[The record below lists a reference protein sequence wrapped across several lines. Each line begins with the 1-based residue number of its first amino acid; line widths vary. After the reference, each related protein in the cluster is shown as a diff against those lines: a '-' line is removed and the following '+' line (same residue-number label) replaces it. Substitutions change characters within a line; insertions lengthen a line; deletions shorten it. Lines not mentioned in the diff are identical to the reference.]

1 MLSDYQKPK
10 KLSTFTKPTSTFFMR
25 LIQLSIFNT
34 QSKRFFSF
42 SKKGTY
48 VSALSLQEKL
58 SFCLQQFSIS
68 IRSLQLVLFLLLF
81 VNPQNSFSQENEKK
95 AAQDSVTRPK
105 IGLVLSGG
113 GAKGFA
119 HIGVLKVLEEAG
131 IKIDYIGGTS
141 MGSVIGGLYA
151 SGYNATQIDSIFKK
165 TNFDELINDYI
176 PRSSKNFYG
185 KKNDELYAIALP
197 FNKFRVGIPEAL
209 SKGMYNYNLL
219 SSLTR
224 NVRHV
229 RDFNKLPTPFLCIA
243 TNIETGEE
251 VLLNKGNL
259 VQAMVASAA
268 FPSLFT
274 PVEIDGKLLVDG
286 GVVNNYPIKE
296 VRNLGADIIIGVDVQ
311 DDLLNRKGLKN
322 ATRIL
327 VQITNLQSIDKMKSK
342 VKDTDVYIKPDIRD
356 YGVISFDK
364 GEEIIRKGEEAA
376 FAVFEK
382 IKSLTDENHFYKKP
396 KLKISTDTL
405 EIKNINS
412 DRLENFTREYIR
424 GKLRFKPGSTITY
437 DDLKTGIN
445 NLNATQNFSTI
456 SYCLQPNGNKDD
468 LDLVLRE
475 NPTQTYLK
483 LGLHYD
489 GLYKSGILLNLTHKK
504 TFLKNDVTS
513 VDVILGDN
521 FRYDLN
527 YYVENGFNISFG
539 FRSRL
544 NQFNRNVANSFSSL
558 ISENPIGN
566 QINVDFLDLTNQAYF
581 QTIFVQKFLMGG
593 GLEHKY
599 LKINSP
605 TLSDEDNVIEKS
617 TYYSVFG
624 YLKYDSF
631 DNKSFP
637 HSGLYF
643 STDVQTYLAS
653 SDYTNKFK
661 PFSTAKAEIA
671 FANRLFKKA
680 TFKIE
685 AESGFNIG
693 SDSVPFFDYIL
704 GGYGYNKINNFNYFY
719 GYDFLSISGNSY
731 IKTGLTLDYEILKKN
746 HVNISANYAN
756 LGDDIFSTVDWIS
769 MPKYSGYAVGYG
781 LETIIG
787 PIEIKHSW
795 SPEMSKSFT
804 WFSIGF
810 LF

>member
-1 MLSDYQKPK
+1 MSFW
-10 KLSTFTKPTSTFFMR
+10 STGLLFT
-25 LIQLSIFNT
+25 
-34 QSKRFFSF
+34 
-42 SKKGTY
+42 
-48 VSALSLQEKL
+48 
-58 SFCLQQFSIS
+58 
-68 IRSLQLVLFLLLF
+68 LLLLT
-81 VNPQNSFSQENEKK
+81 PQKSFSQENKRDSIKK
-95 AAQDSVTRPK
+95 PK

-151 SGYNATQIDSIFKK
+151 SGYNASQIDSIFKK

-185 KKNDELYAIALP
+185 KKNDELYAIVLP
-197 FNKFRVGIPEAL
+197 FSNFKIGIPEAL

-229 RDFNKLPTPFLCIA
+229 RDFNKLPTPFLCIG

-259 VQAMVASAA
+259 VQAMMASAA

-274 PVEIDGKLLVDG
+274 PVEIDGNLLVDG

-311 DDLLNRKGLKN
+311 DDLLNRKNLKN

-327 VQITNLQSIDKMKSK
+327 VQITNLQSIEKMKSK
-342 VKDTDVYIKPDIRD
+342 VKDTDIYIKPDIRD

-364 GEEIIRKGEEAA
+364 GEEIIRKGEEAS
-376 FAVFEK
+376 FAVYEK
-382 IKSLTDENHFYKKP
+382 LKSLVNEDNFYKKP
-396 KLKISTDTL
+396 KLKIASDTL
-405 EIKNINS
+405 KIAKINS
-412 DRLENFTREYIR
+412 DNLENYTKEYIR
-424 GKLRFKPGSTITY
+424 GKLRFKPESTITY
-437 DDLKTGIN
+437 ADLKTGIN

-456 SYCLQPNGNKDD
+456 SYCLEPDGESDD
-468 LDLVLRE
+468 LDLVLKE

-513 VDVILGDN
+513 MDIILGDN
-521 FRYDLN
+521 FRYDFN

-544 NQFNRNVANSFSSL
+544 NQFNRNVTTN
-558 ISENPIGN
+558 ISTLTAQNPN
-566 QINVDFLDLTNQAYF
+566 VNLINVDFMDLSNQAYF

-593 GLEHKY
+593 GLEYKY
-599 LKINSP
+599 LKISSP
-605 TLSDEDNVIEKS
+605 TLANIDNVIDKS
-617 TYYSVFG
+617 SYLSAFA

-631 DNKSFP
+631 DDKYYPN
-637 HSGLYF
+637 SGLYF
-643 STDVQTYLAS
+643 STDLQTYLAS
-653 SDYTNKFK
+653 SNYTNLFK
-661 PFSTAKAEIA
+661 PFSMAKAEVSYVNTI
-671 FANRLFKKA
+671 FKKL
-680 TFKIE
+680 TFKID
-685 AESGFNIG
+685 ADAGLTFGN
-693 SDSVPFFDYIL
+693 DSVPFFDYIL

-719 GYDFLSISGNSY
+719 GYDFLSIAGNSF
-731 IKTGLTLDYEILKKN
+731 IKTGITLDYEIFKKN
-746 HVNISANYAN
+746 HVNLSANYAN

-787 PIEIKHSW
+787 PIEIKQSW

>member
-1 MLSDYQKPK
+1 MP
-10 KLSTFTKPTSTFFMR
+10 TFTKPTSKFMR
-25 LIQLSIFNT
+25 PIK
-34 QSKRFFSF
+34 QSVSNIRSKDFFSNSVW
-42 SKKGTY
+42 SKTTM
-48 VSALSLQEKL
+48 
-58 SFCLQQFSIS
+58 FFT
-68 IRSLQLVLFLLLF
+68 LFLF
-81 VNPQNSFSQENEKK
+81 ISAKSFSQEVKK
-95 AAQDSVTRPK
+95 DSVKRPK

-151 SGYNATQIDSIFKK
+151 SGYNASQIDSIFKK

-185 KKNDELYAIALP
+185 KKNDELYAIVLP
-197 FNKFRVGIPEAL
+197 FSNFRVGIPEAL

-224 NVRHV
+224 NVRHI
-229 RDFNKLPTPFLCIA
+229 RDFNKLPTPFLCIG

-274 PVEIDGKLLVDG
+274 PVEIDGNLLVDG
-286 GVVNNYPIKE
+286 GVVNNYPIEE
-296 VRNLGADIIIGVDVQ
+296 VRKLGADIIIGVDVQ
-311 DDLLNRKGLKN
+311 DDLMKRKNLKN

-327 VQITNLQSIDKMKSK
+327 VQITNLQSIDKMKNK
-342 VKDTDVYIKPDIRD
+342 IKNTDVYIKPDIRD
-356 YGVISFDK
+356 FGVISFDR

-382 IKSLTDENHFYKKP
+382 IKALSDETTFYKKP
-396 KLKISTDTL
+396 KLKVATDT
-405 EIKNINS
+405 IQIQKINT
-412 DRLENFTREYIR
+412 DKLDNFTKEYIR

-437 DDLKTGIN
+437 DNLKTGIN

-456 SYCLQPNGNKDD
+456 SYCLQPDGDKDD
-468 LDLVLRE
+468 LDLVLKE
-475 NPTQTYLK
+475 NPTQTFLK

-489 GLYKSGILLNLTHKK
+489 GLYKSAILLNLTHKK

-513 VDVILGDN
+513 LDIILGDN
-521 FRYDLN
+521 FRYDFN

-544 NQFNRNVANSFSSL
+544 NQFNRNVTTSL
-558 ISENPIGN
+558 SNLVTQNPN
-566 QINVDFLDLTNQAYF
+566 VNLINVDFLDLSNQAYF

-593 GLEHKY
+593 GLEYKY

-605 TLSDEDNVIEKS
+605 TLSNVENVIDKS
-617 TYYSVFG
+617 NYFSAFA

-631 DNKSFP
+631 DDKYYPS
-637 HSGLYF
+637 SGLYF
-643 STDVQTYLAS
+643 STDLQTYLAS
-653 SDYTNKFK
+653 SDYTNTFN
-661 PFSTAKAEIA
+661 PFSMAKAEVS
-671 FANRLFKKA
+671 FVNTLFPKA
-680 TFKIE
+680 TFKID
-685 AESGFNIG
+685 ADAGFTFGN
-693 SDSVPFFDYIL
+693 SSVPFFDYIL
-704 GGYGYNKINNFNYFY
+704 GGYGYSKINNFNYFY
-719 GYDFLSISGNSY
+719 GYDFLSIAGNSY
-731 IKTGLTLDYEILKKN
+731 IKTGITLDYEIIRKN
-746 HVNISANYAN
+746 HINLSANFAN
-756 LGDDIFSTVDWIS
+756 LGKDIFTTVDWIS
-769 MPKYSGYAVGYG
+769 MPKYTGYAVGYG

-787 PIEIKHSW
+787 PIEIKQSW

>member
-1 MLSDYQKPK
+1 
-10 KLSTFTKPTSTFFMR
+10 MR
-25 LIQLSIFNT
+25 QFQLSIPNT
-34 QSKRFFSF
+34 RSKGFFSK
-42 SKKGTY
+42 SKKGASH
-48 VSALSLQEKL
+48 VALFWQEKIT
-58 SFCLQQFSIS
+58 FCLSQFSIS
-68 IRSLQLVLFLLLF
+68 IWGVSTLFFIITFL
-81 VNPQNSFSQENEKK
+81 FSQETISQEIKK
-95 AAQDSVTRPK
+95 DSIKRPK

-151 SGYNATQIDSIFKK
+151 SGYNASQIDSIFKK

-185 KKNDELYAIALP
+185 KKNDELYAIVLP
-197 FNKFRVGIPEAL
+197 FSNFRVGIPEAL

-224 NVRHV
+224 NVRHI
-229 RDFNKLPTPFLCIA
+229 RDFNQLPTPFLCIG

-259 VQAMVASAA
+259 VQAMMASAA

-274 PVEIDGKLLVDG
+274 PVEIDGNLLVDG

-311 DDLLNRKGLKN
+311 DDLMKRKNLKN

-342 VKDTDVYIKPDIRD
+342 IKDTDVYIKPDIRD

-376 FAVFEK
+376 FAVYEK
-382 IKSLTDENHFYKKP
+382 IKALIPETEFYKKP
-396 KLKISTDTL
+396 KLKIATDT
-405 EIKNINS
+405 IQIQKINT
-412 DRLENFTREYIR
+412 DKLDNYTKEYIR

-437 DDLKTGIN
+437 NDLKAGIN

-456 SYCLQPNGNKDD
+456 SYCLQPDGDKDD
-468 LDLVLRE
+468 LDLVLKE

-513 VDVILGDN
+513 LDIILGDN
-521 FRYDLN
+521 FRYDFN

-544 NQFNRNVANSFSSL
+544 NQFNRNVTTSL
-558 ISENPIGN
+558 SNLVSENPN
-566 QINVDFLDLTNQAYF
+566 VNLINVDFMDISNQAYF

-593 GLEHKY
+593 GLEYKY

-605 TLSDEDNVIEKS
+605 TLINEENIIDKS
-617 TYYSVFG
+617 NYFSAFA

-631 DNKSFP
+631 DDKYYPS
-637 HSGLYF
+637 SGLYF
-643 STDVQTYLAS
+643 STDLQTYLAS
-653 SDYTNKFK
+653 SDYTNTFK
-661 PFSTAKAEIA
+661 PFSIAKAEVS
-671 FANRLFKKA
+671 FVNTLFRKA
-680 TFKIE
+680 TFKID
-685 AESGFNIG
+685 ADAGFTFGN
-693 SDSVPFFDYIL
+693 SSVPFFDFIL
-704 GGYGYNKINNFNYFY
+704 GGYGYSKINNFNYFY
-719 GYDFLSISGNSY
+719 GYDFLSIAGNSY
-731 IKTGLTLDYEILKKN
+731 IKTGITLDYEILRKN
-746 HVNISANYAN
+746 HINLSANFAN
-756 LGDDIFSTVDWIS
+756 LGNNIFNTVDWIS
-769 MPKYSGYAVGYG
+769 MPKYTGYAVGYG

-787 PIEIKHSW
+787 PIEIKQSW

>member
-1 MLSDYQKPK
+1 
-10 KLSTFTKPTSTFFMR
+10 MR
-25 LIQLSIFNT
+25 LNQLSISN
-34 QSKRFFSF
+34 
-42 SKKGTY
+42 
-48 VSALSLQEKL
+48 
-58 SFCLQQFSIS
+58 
-68 IRSLQLVLFLLLF
+68 IRSKGFYSNASVKVWNTVFLFSVFFLLF
-81 VNPQNSFSQENEKK
+81 SAKTFSQEVK
-95 AAQDSVTRPK
+95 QDSVKRPK

-131 IKIDYIGGTS
+131 LKIDYIGGTS

-151 SGYNATQIDSIFKK
+151 SGYNASQIDSIFKK

-185 KKNDELYAIALP
+185 KKNDELYAIVLP
-197 FNKFRVGIPEAL
+197 FSKFRVGIPEAL

-229 RDFNKLPTPFLCIA
+229 RDFNQLPTPFLCIG

-259 VQAMVASAA
+259 VQAMMASAA

-274 PVEIDGKLLVDG
+274 PVEIDGNLLVDG

-311 DDLLNRKGLKN
+311 DDLMKRKNLKN

-327 VQITNLQSIDKMKSK
+327 VQITNLQSIEKMKSK
-342 VKDTDVYIKPDIRD
+342 IKDTDVYIKPDIRD

-376 FAVFEK
+376 FAVYEK
-382 IKSLTDENHFYKKP
+382 IKSLVTEDNFYKKP
-396 KLKISTDTL
+396 KLKVATDTL
-405 EIKNINS
+405 EIQKINT
-412 DRLENFTREYIR
+412 DRLDNYTKEYIR

-456 SYCLQPNGNKDD
+456 SYCLQPDGDKDD
-468 LDLVLRE
+468 LDLVLKE
-475 NPTQTYLK
+475 NPTQTFLK

-489 GLYKSGILLNLTHKK
+489 GLYKSAVLLNLTHKK

-513 VDVILGDN
+513 LDIILGDN
-521 FRYDLN
+521 FRYDFN

-544 NQFNRNVANSFSSL
+544 SQFNRNVTTSL
-558 ISENPIGN
+558 GGLVSENPN
-566 QINVDFLDLTNQAYF
+566 LNLINVDFLDLNNQAYF

-593 GLEHKY
+593 GLEYKY

-605 TLSDEDNVIEKS
+605 TLTGEGNIIDKS
-617 TYYSVFG
+617 NYFSAFA

-631 DNKSFP
+631 DDKYFP
-637 HSGLYF
+637 SSGLYF
-643 STDVQTYLAS
+643 STDLQTYMAS

-661 PFSTAKAEIA
+661 PFSIAKAEVSLVKT
-671 FANRLFKKA
+671 FFKKA
-680 TFKIE
+680 TVKIG
-685 AESGFNIG
+685 ADAGFNIG
-693 SDSVPFFDYIL
+693 SDSVPFFDFIF
-704 GGYGYNKINNFNYFY
+704 GGYGYSKINNFNYFY
-719 GYDFLSISGNSY
+719 GYDFLSIAANSF
-731 IKTGLTLDYEILKKN
+731 IKTDIKLDYEILKKN
-746 HVNISANYAN
+746 HVNFSANFAN
-756 LGDDIFSTVDWIS
+756 LGDDIFTNVDWVS
-769 MPKYSGYAVGYG
+769 MPKYTGYALGYG

-787 PIEIKHSW
+787 PIEVKQSW
-795 SPEMSKSFT
+795 SPQTSKSFT

-810 LF
+810 IF

>member
-1 MLSDYQKPK
+1 
-10 KLSTFTKPTSTFFMR
+10 MR
-25 LIQLSIFNT
+25 LIKLSISNILST
-34 QSKRFFSF
+34 GFFLRSVWGKAFVLF
-42 SKKGTY
+42 S
-48 VSALSLQEKL
+48 L
-58 SFCLQQFSIS
+58 
-68 IRSLQLVLFLLLF
+68 LVLF
-81 VNPQNSFSQENEKK
+81 PEKSFCQEIK
-95 AAQDSVTRPK
+95 QDSVKRPK

-131 IKIDYIGGTS
+131 VKIDYIGGTS

-151 SGYNATQIDSIFKK
+151 SGYNASQIDSIFKK
-165 TNFDELINDYI
+165 TNFDDLINDYI

-185 KKNDELYAIALP
+185 KKNDELYAIVLP
-197 FNKFRVGIPEAL
+197 FSKFRVGIPEAL

-224 NVRHV
+224 NVRHI
-229 RDFNKLPTPFLCIA
+229 RDFNKLPTPFLCIG

-259 VQAMVASAA
+259 VQAMMASAA

-274 PVEIDGKLLVDG
+274 PVEIDGNLLVDG

-311 DDLLNRKGLKN
+311 DDLMKRKNLKN

-342 VKDTDVYIKPDIRD
+342 IKDTDVYIKPDIRD

-376 FAVFEK
+376 FAVYEK
-382 IKSLTDENHFYKKP
+382 IKTLVNEDNYYKKP
-396 KLKISTDTL
+396 KLKVASDT
-405 EIKNINS
+405 IQIQKINT
-412 DRLENFTREYIR
+412 DRLDNYTKEYIR

-437 DDLKTGIN
+437 DDLKAGIN
-445 NLNATQNFSTI
+445 NLDATKNFSTI
-456 SYCLQPNGNKDD
+456 SYCLQPDGGKDD
-468 LDLVLRE
+468 LDLVLKE

-489 GLYKSGILLNLTHKK
+489 GLYKSAVLLNLTHNK

-513 VDVILGDN
+513 LDIILGDN
-521 FRYDLN
+521 FRYDFN

-544 NQFNRNVANSFSSL
+544 NQFNRNVTTSL
-558 ISENPIGN
+558 SNLIGQNPN
-566 QINVDFLDLTNQAYF
+566 FNLINVDFMDISNQAYF

-593 GLEHKY
+593 GLDYKY

-605 TLSDEDNVIEKS
+605 TLSNVENIIDKS
-617 TYYSVFG
+617 SYMSAFA

-631 DNKSFP
+631 DDKYYPS
-637 HSGLYF
+637 SGVYF
-643 STDVQTYLAS
+643 STDLQTYLAS

-661 PFSTAKAEIA
+661 PFSIAKAELGFVRTIFDKTTVKFGA
-671 FANRLFKKA
+671 DA
-680 TFKIE
+680 
-685 AESGFNIG
+685 GFNIG
-693 SDSVPFFDYIL
+693 SDSVPFFDFIL

-719 GYDFLSISGNSY
+719 GYDFLSIAGNSF
-731 IKTGLTLDYEILKKN
+731 IKADISLDYEIFKKN
-746 HVNISANYAN
+746 HINLSANFAN
-756 LGDDIFSTVDWIS
+756 LGDDIFSSVDWLS
-769 MPKYSGYAVGYG
+769 MPKYTGYAVGYG

-787 PIEIKHSW
+787 PIEIKQSW

>member
-1 MLSDYQKPK
+1 
-10 KLSTFTKPTSTFFMR
+10 MR
-25 LIQLSIFNT
+25 SFQLYI
-34 QSKRFFSF
+34 SKICFKGASSYAFSF
-42 SKKGTY
+42 
-48 VSALSLQEKL
+48 V
-58 SFCLQQFSIS
+58 
-68 IRSLQLVLFLLLF
+68 LLLTF
-81 VNPQNSFSQENEKK
+81 LFSSKSFSQETKK
-95 AAQDSVTRPK
+95 DSVKRPK

-151 SGYNATQIDSIFKK
+151 SGYNASQIDSIFKR

-185 KKNDELYAIALP
+185 KKNDELYAIVLP
-197 FNKFRVGIPEAL
+197 FSNFRVGIPEAL

-229 RDFNKLPTPFLCIA
+229 RDFNKLPTPFLCIG

-259 VQAMVASAA
+259 VQALMASSA

-274 PVEIDGKLLVDG
+274 PVEIDGNLLVDG
-286 GVVNNYPIKE
+286 GVVNNYPIQE

-311 DDLLNRKGLKN
+311 DDLLKRKNLKN

-327 VQITNLQSIDKMKSK
+327 VQITNLQSIEKMKSK
-342 VKDTDVYIKPDIRD
+342 IKDTDVYIRPDIRD
-356 YGVISFDK
+356 FGVISFDR

-376 FAVFEK
+376 FAVYEK
-382 IKSLTDENHFYKKP
+382 IKTLSDENHFYKKP
-396 KLKISTDTL
+396 KLKVETDTL
-405 EIKNINS
+405 HIQDINT
-412 DRLENFTREYIR
+412 DKLENYTKEYIH

-437 DDLKTGIN
+437 DGLKAGIN

-456 SYCLQPNGNKDD
+456 SYCLQPDGDKDD

-489 GLYKSGILLNLTHKK
+489 GLYKSAVLLNLTHKK

-513 VDVILGDN
+513 LDIILGDN
-521 FRYDLN
+521 FRYDFN

-544 NQFNRNVANSFSSL
+544 NQFNRNVTTSL
-558 ISENPIGN
+558 SGVLKENPN
-566 QINVDFLDLTNQAYF
+566 VNLINVDFMDITNQAYF

-593 GLEHKY
+593 GLEYKY

-605 TLSDEDNVIEKS
+605 TLTNEDNIIEKS
-617 TYYSVFG
+617 NYFSAFA
-624 YLKYDSF
+624 YLKYDSL
-631 DNKSFP
+631 DEKYYPS
-637 HSGLYF
+637 SGLYF
-643 STDVQTYLAS
+643 STDLQTYMAS
-653 SDYTNKFK
+653 SDYTKQFK
-661 PFSTAKAEIA
+661 PFSIAKAEISVV
-671 FANRLFKKA
+671 RPLFRKA
-680 TFKIE
+680 TIKFG
-685 AESGFNIG
+685 ADAGFNIG
-693 SDSVPFFDYIL
+693 SDSVPFFDFIF

-719 GYDFLSISGNSY
+719 GYDFLSIAGNSY
-731 IKTGLTLDYEILKKN
+731 IKTDINIDYEIFKKN
-746 HVNISANYAN
+746 HINVSANFAN
-756 LGDDIFSTVDWIS
+756 LGDDIFSSVDWVS
-769 MPKYSGYAVGYG
+769 MPKYTGYAIGYG

-787 PIEIKHSW
+787 PIEVKQSW

-810 LF
+810 QF

>member
-1 MLSDYQKPK
+1 
-10 KLSTFTKPTSTFFMR
+10 MR
-25 LIQLSIFNT
+25 PIK
-34 QSKRFFSF
+34 QSVSNIRSKDFFSNSVW
-42 SKKGTY
+42 SKTTM
-48 VSALSLQEKL
+48 
-58 SFCLQQFSIS
+58 FFT
-68 IRSLQLVLFLLLF
+68 LFLF
-81 VNPQNSFSQENEKK
+81 ISAKSFSQEVKK
-95 AAQDSVTRPK
+95 DSVKRPK

-151 SGYNATQIDSIFKK
+151 SGYNASQIDSIFKK

-185 KKNDELYAIALP
+185 KKNDELYAIVLP
-197 FNKFRVGIPEAL
+197 FSNFRVGIPEAL

-224 NVRHV
+224 NVRHI
-229 RDFNKLPTPFLCIA
+229 RDFNKLPTPFLCIG

-274 PVEIDGKLLVDG
+274 PVEIDGNLLVDG
-286 GVVNNYPIKE
+286 GVVNNYPIEE
-296 VRNLGADIIIGVDVQ
+296 VRKLGADIIIGVDVQ
-311 DDLLNRKGLKN
+311 DDLMKRKNLKN

-327 VQITNLQSIDKMKSK
+327 VQITNLQSIDKMKNK
-342 VKDTDVYIKPDIRD
+342 IKNTDVYIKPDIRD
-356 YGVISFDK
+356 FGVISFDR

-382 IKSLTDENHFYKKP
+382 IKALSDETTFYKKP
-396 KLKISTDTL
+396 KLKVATDT
-405 EIKNINS
+405 IQIQKINT
-412 DRLENFTREYIR
+412 DKLDNFTKEYIR

-437 DDLKTGIN
+437 DNLKTGIN

-456 SYCLQPNGNKDD
+456 SYCLQPDGDKDD
-468 LDLVLRE
+468 LDLVLKE
-475 NPTQTYLK
+475 NPTQTFLK

-489 GLYKSGILLNLTHKK
+489 GLYKSAILLNLTHKK

-513 VDVILGDN
+513 LDIILGDN
-521 FRYDLN
+521 FRYDFN

-544 NQFNRNVANSFSSL
+544 NQFNRNVTTSL
-558 ISENPIGN
+558 SNLVTQNPN
-566 QINVDFLDLTNQAYF
+566 VNLINVDFLDLSNQAYF

-593 GLEHKY
+593 GLEYKY

-605 TLSDEDNVIEKS
+605 TLSNVENVIDKS
-617 TYYSVFG
+617 NYFSAFA

-631 DNKSFP
+631 DDKYYPS
-637 HSGLYF
+637 SGLYF
-643 STDVQTYLAS
+643 STDLQTYLAS
-653 SDYTNKFK
+653 SDYTNTFN
-661 PFSTAKAEIA
+661 PFSMAKAEVS
-671 FANRLFKKA
+671 FVNTLFPKA
-680 TFKIE
+680 TFKID
-685 AESGFNIG
+685 ADAGFTFGN
-693 SDSVPFFDYIL
+693 SSVPFFDYIL
-704 GGYGYNKINNFNYFY
+704 GGYGYSKINNFNYFY
-719 GYDFLSISGNSY
+719 GYDFLSIAGNSY
-731 IKTGLTLDYEILKKN
+731 IKTGITLDYEIIRKN
-746 HVNISANYAN
+746 HINLSANFAN
-756 LGDDIFSTVDWIS
+756 LGKDIFTTVDWIS
-769 MPKYSGYAVGYG
+769 MPKYTGYAVGYG

-787 PIEIKHSW
+787 PIEIKQSW

>member
-1 MLSDYQKPK
+1 
-10 KLSTFTKPTSTFFMR
+10 MR
-25 LIQLSIFNT
+25 LFQLSITNT
-34 QSKRFFSF
+34 RSKGFFSK
-42 SKKGTY
+42 SKKGASW
-48 VSALSLQEKL
+48 VALFCQEKIT
-58 SFCLQQFSIS
+58 FCHSQFSIS
-68 IRSLQLVLFLLLF
+68 IWGVTPLILIMAFL
-81 VNPQNSFSQENEKK
+81 FSQETFSQEIKK
-95 AAQDSVTRPK
+95 DSVKRPK

-141 MGSVIGGLYA
+141 MGSIIGGLYA

-185 KKNDELYAIALP
+185 KRNDELYAIVLP
-197 FNKFRVGIPEAL
+197 FSNLRVGIPEAL

-229 RDFNKLPTPFLCIA
+229 RDFNQLPTPFLCIG

-259 VQAMVASAA
+259 VQAMMASAA

-274 PVEIDGKLLVDG
+274 PVEIDGNLLVDG

-311 DDLLNRKGLKN
+311 DDLMKRKNLKN

-327 VQITNLQSIDKMKSK
+327 VQITNLQSIDKMKNK
-342 VKDTDVYIKPDIRD
+342 IKNTDVYIKPDIRD
-356 YGVISFDK
+356 FGVISFDK

-376 FAVFEK
+376 FAVYEK
-382 IKSLTDENHFYKKP
+382 IKALVPETEFYKKP
-396 KLKISTDTL
+396 KLELVSDTL
-405 EIKNINS
+405 QIKKINT
-412 DRLENFTREYIR
+412 DMLDNYTKEYIR

-437 DDLKTGIN
+437 KDLKTGIN
-445 NLNATQNFSTI
+445 NLDATQNFSAI
-456 SYCLQPNGNKDD
+456 SYCLQPNGNADD
-468 LDLVLRE
+468 LDLVLKE

-513 VDVILGDN
+513 LDIILGDN
-521 FRYDLN
+521 FRYDFN

-544 NQFNRNVANSFSSL
+544 NQFNRNVTTSL
-558 ISENPIGN
+558 SNLITGNPGVSL
-566 QINVDFLDLTNQAYF
+566 INVDFMDINNQAYF

-593 GLEHKY
+593 GLEYKY

-605 TLSDEDNVIEKS
+605 TLANEENIIDKS
-617 TYYSVFG
+617 NYFSAFA
-624 YLKYDSF
+624 YLKYDSL
-631 DNKSFP
+631 DEKYYPS
-637 HSGLYF
+637 SGVYF
-643 STDVQTYLAS
+643 STDLQTYLTS
-653 SDYTNKFK
+653 SDYTNTFK
-661 PFSTAKAEIA
+661 PFSMVKAELS
-671 FANRLFKKA
+671 FVNKLFTKA

-685 AESGFNIG
+685 ADAGFTFGNN
-693 SDSVPFFDYIL
+693 SVRFFDYIL
-704 GGYGYNKINNFNYFY
+704 GGYGYSKINNFNYFY
-719 GYDFLSISGNSY
+719 GYDFLSIAGNSF
-731 IKTGLTLDYEILKKN
+731 IKTGITLDYEILKKN
-746 HVNISANYAN
+746 HINLSANFAN
-756 LGDDIFSTVDWIS
+756 LGNDIFSGVDWIS
-769 MPKYSGYAVGYG
+769 MPKYTGYAVGYG

-787 PIEIKHSW
+787 PIEIKQSW
-795 SPEMSKSFT
+795 SPEMSRGFT

>member
-1 MLSDYQKPK
+1 
-10 KLSTFTKPTSTFFMR
+10 MR
-25 LIQLSIFNT
+25 LNKLLISKT
-34 QSKRFFSF
+34 QSTGFSPVPKSIGTIWGAALLFF
-42 SKKGTY
+42 
-48 VSALSLQEKL
+48 V
-58 SFCLQQFSIS
+58 
-68 IRSLQLVLFLLLF
+68 FLLL
-81 VNPQNSFSQENEKK
+81 PENSFSQEIK
-95 AAQDSVTRPK
+95 QDSVKKRPK

-151 SGYNATQIDSIFKK
+151 SGYNAAQIDSIFKR

-185 KKNDELYAIALP
+185 KKNDELYAIVLP
-197 FNKFRVGIPEAL
+197 FSNFRVGIPEAL

-229 RDFNKLPTPFLCIA
+229 RDFNKLPTPFLCIG

-259 VQAMVASAA
+259 VQAMMASAA

-274 PVEIDGKLLVDG
+274 PVEIDGNLLVDG

-311 DDLLNRKGLKN
+311 DDLMKRKNLKN

-342 VKDTDVYIKPDIRD
+342 IKDTDVYIKPDIRD
-356 YGVISFDK
+356 FGVISFDR

-376 FAVFEK
+376 FAVYEK
-382 IKSLTDENHFYKKP
+382 IKSLVNEDNFYKKP
-396 KLKISTDTL
+396 KLKIATDTI
-405 EIKNINS
+405 EIKKINS
-412 DRLENFTREYIR
+412 DRLDNYTKEYIR

-456 SYCLQPNGNKDD
+456 SYCLQPNEGQDD
-468 LDLVLRE
+468 LDLVLKE
-475 NPTQTYLK
+475 NPTQTFLK

-489 GLYKSGILLNLTHKK
+489 GLYKSAVLLNLTHKK

-513 VDVILGDN
+513 LDIILGDN

-544 NQFNRNVANSFSSL
+544 NQFNRNVTMSL
-558 ISENPIGN
+558 SGLVTENPN
-566 QINVDFLDLTNQAYF
+566 VNLINVDFLDLSNQAYF

-593 GLEHKY
+593 GLEYKY

-605 TLSDEDNVIEKS
+605 TLSNTENIIDKS
-617 TYYSVFG
+617 SYISAFA

-631 DNKSFP
+631 DSKSFP
-637 HSGLYF
+637 RSGLYF
-643 STDVQTYLAS
+643 STDLQTYLAS
-653 SDYTNKFK
+653 SDYTNKFT
-661 PFSTAKAEIA
+661 PFSIAKAEVA
-671 FANRLFKKA
+671 LAKTVFRRA
-680 TFKIE
+680 TVKIG
-685 AESGFNIG
+685 ADAGFNIG
-693 SDSVPFFDYIL
+693 SDSVPFFDFIL
-704 GGYGYNKINNFNYFY
+704 GGFGYNKINNFNYFY
-719 GYDFLSISGNSY
+719 GYDFLSIAGNSF
-731 IKTGLTLDYEILKKN
+731 IKTDITLDYEIFKKN
-746 HVNISANYAN
+746 HVNFSANFAN
-756 LGDDIFSTVDWIS
+756 LGDDIFTTVDWVS
-769 MPKYSGYAVGYG
+769 MPKYSGYALGYG

-787 PIEIKHSW
+787 PIEVKQSW
-795 SPEMSKSFT
+795 SPEISKSFT

-810 LF
+810 MF

>member
-1 MLSDYQKPK
+1 MFL
-10 KLSTFTKPTSTFFMR
+10 T
-25 LIQLSIFNT
+25 
-34 QSKRFFSF
+34 
-42 SKKGTY
+42 
-48 VSALSLQEKL
+48 
-58 SFCLQQFSIS
+58 
-68 IRSLQLVLFLLLF
+68 LLLLI
-81 VNPQNSFSQENEKK
+81 PEKSFSQEQK
-95 AAQDSVTRPK
+95 QDSVKRPK

-141 MGSVIGGLYA
+141 MGAVIGGLYA
-151 SGYNATQIDSIFKK
+151 SGYNASQIDSIFKR

-185 KKNDELYAIALP
+185 KKNDELYAIVLP
-197 FNKFRVGIPEAL
+197 FSNFRVGIPEAL

-224 NVRHV
+224 NVRHI

-259 VQAMVASAA
+259 VQAMMASSA

-274 PVEIDGKLLVDG
+274 PVEIDGNLLVDG

-311 DDLLNRKGLKN
+311 DDLLKRKSLKN

-342 VKDTDVYIKPDIRD
+342 IKDTDVYVKPDIRD
-356 YGVISFDK
+356 FGVISFDK
-364 GEEIIRKGEEAA
+364 GEEIIRKGEEAT
-376 FAVFEK
+376 FAVYEK
-382 IKSLTDENHFYKKP
+382 IKSLVNENNFYKKP
-396 KLKISTDTL
+396 KLKVATDTIQ
-405 EIKNINS
+405 IKKINS
-412 DRLENFTREYIR
+412 EKLDNYTKEYIN

-437 DDLKTGIN
+437 NDLKTGIN

-456 SYCLQPNGNKDD
+456 SYCLQPDGKQDD
-468 LDLVLRE
+468 LDLVLKE

-489 GLYKSGILLNLTHKK
+489 GLYKSAILLNLTHKK
-504 TFLKNDVTS
+504 TFLKNDITS
-513 VDVILGDN
+513 LDIILGDN

-544 NQFNRNVANSFSSL
+544 NQFNRNVTSSL
-558 ISENPIGN
+558 GNLTTPNPGIN
-566 QINVDFLDLTNQAYF
+566 LINVDFLDVSNQAYF

-593 GLEHKY
+593 GLEYKY

-605 TLSDEDNVIEKS
+605 TLSNTDNVIDKS
-617 TYYSVFG
+617 SYFSAFG

-643 STDVQTYLAS
+643 STDVQTYLGS
-653 SDYTNKFK
+653 SDYTNTFK
-661 PFSTAKAEIA
+661 PYSMAKAEVA
-671 FANRLFKKA
+671 VANTLFRRA
-680 TFKIE
+680 TFKFE
-685 AESGFNIG
+685 ADAGVTFGN
-693 SDSVPFFDYIL
+693 DSVPFFDYIL

-719 GYDFLSISGNSY
+719 GYDFLSISGNSF
-731 IKTGLTLDYEILKKN
+731 IKAGITLDYEVFKKN
-746 HVNISANYAN
+746 HVNFSANFAN
-756 LGDDIFSTVDWIS
+756 LGDDIFSTVDWVS
-769 MPKYSGYAVGYG
+769 MPKYSGYAIGYG

-787 PIEIKHSW
+787 PIEIKQSW

-810 LF
+810 MF

>member
-1 MLSDYQKPK
+1 ML
-10 KLSTFTKPTSTFFMR
+10 
-25 LIQLSIFNT
+25 LI
-34 QSKRFFSF
+34 
-42 SKKGTY
+42 
-48 VSALSLQEKL
+48 
-58 SFCLQQFSIS
+58 
-68 IRSLQLVLFLLLF
+68 LF
-81 VNPQNSFSQENEKK
+81 PETSFSQEIKK
-95 AAQDSVTRPK
+95 DSVKRPK

-151 SGYNATQIDSIFKK
+151 SGYNASQIDSIFKK
-165 TNFDELINDYI
+165 TNFDDLINDYI

-185 KKNDELYAIALP
+185 KKNDELYAIVLP
-197 FNKFRVGIPEAL
+197 FSNFRVGIPEAL

-229 RDFNKLPTPFLCIA
+229 RDFNKLPTPFLCIG

-259 VQAMVASAA
+259 VQAMMASAA

-274 PVEIDGKLLVDG
+274 PVEIDGNLLVDG

-311 DDLLNRKGLKN
+311 DDLMKRKNLKN

-327 VQITNLQSIDKMKSK
+327 VQITNLQSIDKMKNK
-342 VKDTDVYIKPDIRD
+342 IKDTDVYIKPDIRD

-376 FAVFEK
+376 FAVYEK
-382 IKSLTDENHFYKKP
+382 IKSLVNEDNFYKKP
-396 KLKISTDTL
+396 KLKVATDTL
-405 EIKNINS
+405 KIEKINS
-412 DRLENFTREYIR
+412 DPLDNYTREYIR

-456 SYCLQPNGNKDD
+456 SYCLQPNGEKDD
-468 LDLVLRE
+468 LDLVLKE
-475 NPTQTYLK
+475 NPTQTFLK

-489 GLYKSGILLNLTHKK
+489 GLYKSAVLLNLTHKK

-513 VDVILGDN
+513 LDIILGDN

-544 NQFNRNVANSFSSL
+544 NQFNRNVTTSL
-558 ISENPIGN
+558 SGLIAENQN
-566 QINVDFLDLTNQAYF
+566 LNLINVDFMDLSNQAYF

-593 GLEHKY
+593 GLEYKY

-605 TLSDEDNVIEKS
+605 TLSNAENIIDKS
-617 TYYSVFG
+617 NYFSAFA
-624 YLKYDSF
+624 YLKYDSL
-631 DNKSFP
+631 DDKYYP
-637 HSGLYF
+637 GSGLYF
-643 STDVQTYLAS
+643 STDLQTYLAS
-653 SDYTNKFK
+653 SDYTGKFK
-661 PFSTAKAEIA
+661 PFSIAKAEIA
-671 FANRLFKKA
+671 VVRPLFRKA
-680 TFKIE
+680 TIKIG
-685 AESGFNIG
+685 ADAGFNIG
-693 SDSVPFFDYIL
+693 SDSVPFFDFIL

-719 GYDFLSISGNSY
+719 GYDFLSIAGNSF
-731 IKTGLTLDYEILKKN
+731 IKADIALDYEILKKN
-746 HVNISANYAN
+746 HISLSANFAN
-756 LGDDIFSTVDWIS
+756 LGDDIFSSVDWVS
-769 MPKYSGYAVGYG
+769 MPKYTGYAVGYG

-787 PIEIKHSW
+787 PIEIKQSW

-810 LF
+810 QF

>member
-1 MLSDYQKPK
+1 
-10 KLSTFTKPTSTFFMR
+10 MR
-25 LIQLSIFNT
+25 PIQLSISNT
-34 QSKRFFSF
+34 RSKRFFSTL
-42 SKKGTY
+42 KKGASK
-48 VSALSLQEKL
+48 VALFLREKI
-58 SFCLQQFSIS
+58 SFCRSQFSIP
-68 IRSLQLVLFLLLF
+68 IAIGTKTVQLVLFMLLLF
-81 VNPQNSFSQENEKK
+81 NSQNSFSQENSEKAK
-95 AAQDSVTRPK
+95 QDEARRPK

-141 MGSVIGGLYA
+141 MGSIIGGLYA
-151 SGYNATQIDSIFKK
+151 SGYNASQIDSIFKK
-165 TNFDELINDYI
+165 TNFDDLINDYI
-176 PRSSKNFYG
+176 PRSSKNFYS
-185 KKNDELYAIALP
+185 KKNDELYAIVLP
-197 FNKFRVGIPEAL
+197 FSNFRVGIPEAL

-229 RDFNKLPTPFLCIA
+229 RDFNKLPTPFLCIG

-259 VQAMVASAA
+259 VQAMMASAA

-274 PVEIDGKLLVDG
+274 PVEIDGNLLVDG

-311 DDLLNRKGLKN
+311 DDLMKRKNLKN

-327 VQITNLQSIDKMKSK
+327 VQITNLQSIDKMKDK
-342 VKDTDVYIKPDIRD
+342 IKDTDVYIKPDIRD

-376 FAVFEK
+376 FAVYEK
-382 IKSLTDENHFYKKP
+382 IKTLVNEDNFYKKP
-396 KLKISTDTL
+396 KLKIASDTL
-405 EIKNINS
+405 EINKINS
-412 DRLENFTREYIR
+412 DKLDNFTREYIR

-445 NLNATQNFSTI
+445 NLDATQNFSTI
-456 SYCLQPNGNKDD
+456 SYSLEPDDKKDD
-468 LDLVLRE
+468 LDLVLKE

-513 VDVILGDN
+513 VDIILGDN

-544 NQFNRNVANSFSSL
+544 NQFNRNVTTS
-558 ISENPIGN
+558 ISNLFPENPGVKL
-566 QINVDFLDLTNQAYF
+566 INVDFLDLTNQAYF

-593 GLEHKY
+593 GLEYKY

-605 TLSDEDNVIEKS
+605 TLSNAENIIEKS
-617 TYYSVFG
+617 NYFSLFG

-643 STDVQTYLAS
+643 SGDVQTYLAS
-653 SDYTNKFK
+653 SDYTKQFK
-661 PFSTAKAEIA
+661 PFSIAKAEIA
-671 FANRLFKKA
+671 FAKTLFRKA
-680 TFKIE
+680 TVKIG
-685 AESGFNIG
+685 AAAGFNIG
-693 SDSVPFFDYIL
+693 SDSVPYFDFIL
-704 GGYGYNKINNFNYFY
+704 GGYGYSKINNFNYFY
-719 GYDFLSISGNSY
+719 GYDFLSIAGNSFL
-731 IKTGLTLDYEILKKN
+731 KTDITLDYEIFKKN
-746 HVNISANYAN
+746 HINLSANFAN
-756 LGDDIFSTVDWIS
+756 LGDDIFTSVDWVS

-787 PIEIKHSW
+787 PIEVKQSW
-795 SPEMSKSFT
+795 SPETSKSFT

>member
-1 MLSDYQKPK
+1 
-10 KLSTFTKPTSTFFMR
+10 MR
-25 LIQLSIFNT
+25 PFQLSISNT
-34 QSKRFFSF
+34 RSKRFFSTSIWGVQLAFLVFLFF
-42 SKKGTY
+42 SSQKT
-48 VSALSLQEKL
+48 
-58 SFCLQQFSIS
+58 
-68 IRSLQLVLFLLLF
+68 
-81 VNPQNSFSQENEKK
+81 FSQEQKK
-95 AAQDSVTRPK
+95 DSVKRPK

-141 MGSVIGGLYA
+141 MGSIIGGLYA
-151 SGYNATQIDSIFKK
+151 SGYNASQIDSIFKK

-185 KKNDELYAIALP
+185 KKNDELYAIVLP
-197 FNKFRVGIPEAL
+197 FSKFRVGIPEAL

-229 RDFNKLPTPFLCIA
+229 RDFNKLPTPFLCIG

-259 VQAMVASAA
+259 VQAMMASAA

-274 PVEIDGKLLVDG
+274 PVEIDGNLLVDG

-296 VRNLGADIIIGVDVQ
+296 VRDLGADIIIGVDVQ
-311 DDLLNRKGLKN
+311 DDLMKRKNLKN

-327 VQITNLQSIDKMKSK
+327 VQITNLQSIDKMKDK
-342 VKDTDVYIKPDIRD
+342 IKDTDVYIKPDIRD

-376 FAVFEK
+376 FAVYEK
-382 IKSLTDENHFYKKP
+382 IKDLANETTYYKKP
-396 KLKISTDTL
+396 KLKVSSDTL
-405 EIKNINS
+405 QINKINS
-412 DRLENFTREYIR
+412 DRLDNYTKEYIR

-437 DDLKTGIN
+437 DDLKAGMN
-445 NLNATQNFSTI
+445 NLDATQNFSAI
-456 SYCLQPNGNKDD
+456 SYCLQPAGNKDD

-513 VDVILGDN
+513 LDIILGDN
-521 FRYDLN
+521 FRYDFN

-544 NQFNRNVANSFSSL
+544 NQFNRNVTNSFSSL
-558 ISENPIGN
+558 ITESPGSL
-566 QINVDFLDLTNQAYF
+566 INVDFMDVTNQAYF

-593 GLEHKY
+593 GLEYKY

-605 TLSDEDNVIEKS
+605 TLSDTDNIIEKS
-617 TYYSVFG
+617 NYFSVFG
-624 YLKYDSF
+624 YLKYDSL
-631 DNKSFP
+631 DSKSFP
-637 HSGLYF
+637 HSGVYF
-643 STDVQTYLAS
+643 STEVQTYLAS
-653 SDYTNKFK
+653 SDYTKQFK

-671 FANRLFKKA
+671 FVDRLFKKA

-685 AESGFNIG
+685 ADAGFNIG

-719 GYDFLSISGNSY
+719 GYDFLSIAGNSY
-731 IKTGLTLDYEILKKN
+731 IKSALTLDYQILKKN
-746 HVNISANYAN
+746 HINVSANYAN
-756 LGDDIFSTVDWIS
+756 LGDDIFSTVDWLS

>member
-1 MLSDYQKPK
+1 
-10 KLSTFTKPTSTFFMR
+10 MR
-25 LIQLSIFNT
+25 LIQLFITNT
-34 QSKRFFSF
+34 RSKRFFSTPIKGA
-42 SKKGTY
+42 SK
-48 VSALSLQEKL
+48 VALFLQEKI
-58 SFCLQQFSIS
+58 SFCHSPFSIS
-68 IRSLQLVLFLLLF
+68 IWGVTAVFSALLLF
-81 VNPQNSFSQENEKK
+81 STQNTFSQDKK
-95 AAQDSVTRPK
+95 QDSIKRPK

-151 SGYNATQIDSIFKK
+151 SGYNASQIDSIFKK

-185 KKNDELYAIALP
+185 KKNDELYAIVLP
-197 FNKFRVGIPEAL
+197 FSNFKVGIPEAL

-229 RDFNKLPTPFLCIA
+229 RDFNKLPTPFLCIG

-259 VQAMVASAA
+259 VQAMMASAA

-274 PVEIDGKLLVDG
+274 PVEIDGNLLVDG

-311 DDLLNRKGLKN
+311 DDLMNRKNLKN

-342 VKDTDVYIKPDIRD
+342 IKDTDIYIKPDIRD

-376 FAVFEK
+376 FAVYEK
-382 IKSLTDENHFYKKP
+382 IKSLVNEDNFYKKP
-396 KLKISTDTL
+396 KLKLSSDTL
-405 EIKNINS
+405 EINKINS
-412 DRLENFTREYIR
+412 DKLDNYTKEYIN

-437 DDLKTGIN
+437 DDLKAGIN
-445 NLNATQNFSTI
+445 NINATQNFSTI
-456 SYCLQPNGNKDD
+456 SYCLQPDGNNDD
-468 LDLVLRE
+468 LDLVLKE
-475 NPTQTYLK
+475 NPTQTFLK

-504 TFLKNDVTS
+504 TFLKNDITS
-513 VDVILGDN
+513 LDIILGDN

-544 NQFNRNVANSFSSL
+544 NQFNRNVTTSISNLTGANPNVNL
-558 ISENPIGN
+558 
-566 QINVDFLDLTNQAYF
+566 INVDFLDLTNQAYF

-593 GLEHKY
+593 GVEYKY

-605 TLSDEDNVIEKS
+605 TLSNAENIIDKS
-617 TYYSVFG
+617 NYFSVFG

-631 DNKSFP
+631 DKKTFP

-643 STDVQTYLAS
+643 STDLQTYLAS
-653 SDYTNKFK
+653 SDYTKNFK
-661 PFSTAKAEIA
+661 PFSIAKAEIA
-671 FANRLFKKA
+671 FARTLFRRA
-680 TFKIE
+680 TIKIG
-685 AESGFNIG
+685 ADAGFNIG
-693 SDSVPFFDYIL
+693 SDSVPFFDFIL

-719 GYDFLSISGNSY
+719 GYDFLSIAGNSF
-731 IKTGLTLDYEILKKN
+731 IKTDITLDYEIFKKN
-746 HVNISANYAN
+746 HVNLSANFAN
-756 LGDDIFSTVDWIS
+756 LGDDIFTTVDWVS

-787 PIEIKHSW
+787 PIEVKQSW
-795 SPEMSKSFT
+795 SPELSKSFT

-810 LF
+810 SF

>member
-1 MLSDYQKPK
+1 MR
-10 KLSTFTKPTSTFFMR
+10 PT
-25 LIQLSIFNT
+25 QLYITNT
-34 QSKRFFSF
+34 CSKRFFSISNWF
-42 SKKGTY
+42 IQLAIFAFLFFNS
-48 VSALSLQEKL
+48 
-58 SFCLQQFSIS
+58 QQT
-68 IRSLQLVLFLLLF
+68 
-81 VNPQNSFSQENEKK
+81 FSQEQ
-95 AAQDSVTRPK
+95 QDSIKRPK

-141 MGSVIGGLYA
+141 MGSIIGGLYA
-151 SGYNATQIDSIFKK
+151 SGYNASQIDSIFKK

-185 KKNDELYAIALP
+185 KKNDELYAIVLP
-197 FNKFRVGIPEAL
+197 FSNFRVGIPEAL

-229 RDFNKLPTPFLCIA
+229 RDFNKLPTPFLCIG

-259 VQAMVASAA
+259 VQAMMASAA

-311 DDLLNRKGLKN
+311 DDLLNRKSLKN

-327 VQITNLQSIDKMKSK
+327 VQITNLQSIDKMKK
-342 VKDTDVYIKPDIRD
+342 KIKDTDVYIKPDIRD

-376 FAVFEK
+376 FAVYEK
-382 IKSLTDENHFYKKP
+382 IKALTNETTFYKKP
-396 KLKISTDTL
+396 KLKISSDTIQ
-405 EIKNINS
+405 IKKINS
-412 DRLENFTREYIR
+412 DKLDNYTKEYIR

-437 DDLKTGIN
+437 DDLKAGMN
-445 NLNATQNFSTI
+445 NLDATQNFSAI
-456 SYCLQPNGNKDD
+456 SYCLQPNGNEDD

-513 VDVILGDN
+513 LDIILGDN
-521 FRYDLN
+521 FRYDFN

-544 NQFNRNVANSFSSL
+544 NQFNRNVTNSFSSL
-558 ISENPIGN
+558 ITESPGN
-566 QINVDFLDLTNQAYF
+566 LINVDFMDVTNQAYF

-593 GLEHKY
+593 GFEYKY

-605 TLSDEDNVIEKS
+605 TLSNADNIIEKS
-617 TYYSVFG
+617 SYFSVFG
-624 YLKYDSF
+624 YLKYDSL

-637 HSGLYF
+637 HSGVYF

-653 SDYTNKFK
+653 SDYTRKFK

-671 FANRLFKKA
+671 FVDRLFRKA

-685 AESGFNIG
+685 ADAGFNIG

-719 GYDFLSISGNSY
+719 GYDFLSIAGNSY
-731 IKTGLTLDYEILKKN
+731 IKTALTLDYEILKKN
-746 HVNISANYAN
+746 HINISANYAN
-756 LGDDIFSTVDWIS
+756 LGDDIFTTVDWVS
-769 MPKYSGYAVGYG
+769 MPKYSGYAIGYG

>member
-1 MLSDYQKPK
+1 
-10 KLSTFTKPTSTFFMR
+10 MR
-25 LIQLSIFNT
+25 PIQPSISNT
-34 QSKRFFSF
+34 QSQRFLRLPQPF
-42 SKKGTY
+42 
-48 VSALSLQEKL
+48 L
-58 SFCLQQFSIS
+58 S
-68 IRSLQLVLFLLLF
+68 IRNVPLLLF
-81 VNPQNSFSQENEKK
+81 ICLFLNTQSSFSQENEKK
-95 AAQDSVTRPK
+95 ATQDTVRRPK

-151 SGYNATQIDSIFKK
+151 SGYNAAQIDSIFKK

-185 KKNDELYAIALP
+185 KKNDELYAIILP
-197 FNKFRVGIPEAL
+197 FSNFRIGIPEAL

-224 NVRHV
+224 NVRHI
-229 RDFNKLPTPFLCIA
+229 RDFNKLPTPFLCIG

-342 VKDTDVYIKPDIRD
+342 IKDTDIYIRPDIRD
-356 YGVISFDK
+356 YGVVSFDK

-376 FAVFEK
+376 FAVYEK

-396 KLKISTDTL
+396 KLKIGTDTL
-405 EIKNINS
+405 QIKKINN
-412 DRLENFTREYIR
+412 DKLDNYTKEYIR

-456 SYCLQPNGNKDD
+456 SYCLEPDGDQDD
-468 LDLVLRE
+468 LDLTLQE
-475 NPTQTYLK
+475 NPTQTFLK

-504 TFLKNDVTS
+504 TLLKNDVTS
-513 VDVILGDN
+513 LDIILGDN
-521 FRYDLN
+521 FRYDFN

-544 NQFNRNVANSFSSL
+544 NKFNRNVTSNFNNL
-558 ISENPIGN
+558 PKENVETN
-566 QINVDFLDLTNQAYF
+566 QINVDFTDLTNQAYF

-593 GLEHKY
+593 GLEYKY
-599 LKINSP
+599 LKISSP
-605 TLSDEDNVIEKS
+605 TLADIEQVIEKS
-617 TYYSVFG
+617 NYFSVFG

-643 STDVQTYLAS
+643 STDLQTYLTS
-653 SDYTNKFK
+653 SNYTKAFK

-671 FANRLFKKA
+671 FAGTLYKKA
-680 TFKIE
+680 TFKIGTD
-685 AESGFNIG
+685 AGFNIG
-693 SDSVPFFDYIL
+693 SDSVPFFDYIF
-704 GGYGYNKINNFNYFY
+704 GGYGFNKINNFNYFY
-719 GYDFLSISGNSY
+719 GYDFLSITGNSY
-731 IKTGLTLDYEILKKN
+731 IKADLTVDYEIFKKN
-746 HVNISANYAN
+746 HVNISANFAN
-756 LGDDIFSTVDWIS
+756 LGDDIFTTTDWIS

-795 SPEMSKSFT
+795 SPEMSKNFT

>member
-1 MLSDYQKPK
+1 
-10 KLSTFTKPTSTFFMR
+10 MR
-25 LIQLSIFNT
+25 SFQLYI
-34 QSKRFFSF
+34 SKICLKGASSYAFSF
-42 SKKGTY
+42 
-48 VSALSLQEKL
+48 V
-58 SFCLQQFSIS
+58 
-68 IRSLQLVLFLLLF
+68 LLLTF
-81 VNPQNSFSQENEKK
+81 LFSSRSFSQETKK
-95 AAQDSVTRPK
+95 DSIKRPK

-151 SGYNATQIDSIFKK
+151 SGYNASQIDSIFKQ

-185 KKNDELYAIALP
+185 KKNDELYAIVLP
-197 FNKFRVGIPEAL
+197 FSNFRVGIPEAL

-229 RDFNKLPTPFLCIA
+229 RDFNKLPTPFLCIG

-259 VQAMVASAA
+259 VQAMMASSA

-274 PVEIDGKLLVDG
+274 PVEIDGNLLVDG
-286 GVVNNYPIKE
+286 GVVNNYPIQE

-311 DDLLNRKGLKN
+311 DDLLKRKNLKN

-327 VQITNLQSIDKMKSK
+327 VQITNLQSIEKMKNK
-342 VKDTDVYIKPDIRD
+342 IKDTDVYIRPDIRD
-356 YGVISFDK
+356 FGVISFDR

-376 FAVFEK
+376 FAVYEK
-382 IKSLTDENHFYKKP
+382 IKTLSDENHFYKKP
-396 KLKISTDTL
+396 KLKVETDTL
-405 EIKNINS
+405 HIQDINT
-412 DRLENFTREYIR
+412 DKLDNYTKEYIR

-437 DDLKTGIN
+437 DGLKAGIN

-456 SYCLQPNGNKDD
+456 SYCLQPDGDKDD

-489 GLYKSGILLNLTHKK
+489 GLYKSAVLLNLTHKK

-513 VDVILGDN
+513 LDIILGDN
-521 FRYDLN
+521 FRYDFN

-544 NQFNRNVANSFSSL
+544 NQFNRNVTTSL
-558 ISENPIGN
+558 SGVLKENPN
-566 QINVDFLDLTNQAYF
+566 VNLINVDFMDITNQAYF

-593 GLEHKY
+593 GLEYKY

-605 TLSDEDNVIEKS
+605 TLTNEDNIIEKS
-617 TYYSVFG
+617 NYVSAFA
-624 YLKYDSF
+624 YLKYDSL
-631 DNKSFP
+631 DEKYYPS
-637 HSGLYF
+637 SGLYF
-643 STDVQTYLAS
+643 STDLQTYMAS
-653 SDYTNKFK
+653 SDYTRQFK
-661 PFSTAKAEIA
+661 PFSIAKAEISVV
-671 FANRLFKKA
+671 RPLFRKA
-680 TFKIE
+680 TIKFG
-685 AESGFNIG
+685 ADAGFNIG
-693 SDSVPFFDYIL
+693 SDSVPFFDFIF

-719 GYDFLSISGNSY
+719 GYDFLSIAGNSY
-731 IKTGLTLDYEILKKN
+731 IKTDINIDYEIFKKN
-746 HVNISANYAN
+746 HINVSANFAN
-756 LGDDIFSTVDWIS
+756 LGDDIFSSVDWVS
-769 MPKYSGYAVGYG
+769 MPKYTGYAIGYG

-787 PIEIKHSW
+787 PIEVKQSW

-810 LF
+810 QF

>member
-1 MLSDYQKPK
+1 
-10 KLSTFTKPTSTFFMR
+10 MR
-25 LIQLSIFNT
+25 LNQLSISNT
-34 QSKRFFSF
+34 RSKGFFSNT
-42 SKKGTY
+42 KKGASW
-48 VSALSLQEKL
+48 VALFWQEKI
-58 SFCLQQFSIS
+58 SFCLSQFSIS
-68 IRSLQLVLFLLLF
+68 IWGVAAVFFTLLVLY
-81 VNPQNSFSQENEKK
+81 PEKSFSQEIKK
-95 AAQDSVTRPK
+95 DSIKRPK

-151 SGYNATQIDSIFKK
+151 SGYNASQIDSIFKR

-185 KKNDELYAIALP
+185 KKNDELYAIVLP
-197 FNKFRVGIPEAL
+197 FSNFRIGIPEAL

-229 RDFNKLPTPFLCIA
+229 RDFNKLPTPFLCIG

-259 VQAMVASAA
+259 VQAMMASAA

-274 PVEIDGKLLVDG
+274 PVEIDGNLLVDG
-286 GVVNNYPIKE
+286 GVVNNYPIQE

-311 DDLLNRKGLKN
+311 DDLMKRKNLKN

-342 VKDTDVYIKPDIRD
+342 IKDTDVYIKPDIRD
-356 YGVISFDK
+356 FGVISFDK
-364 GEEIIRKGEEAA
+364 GEAIIRKGEEAA
-376 FAVFEK
+376 FAVYEK
-382 IKSLTDENHFYKKP
+382 IKTLVNEETFYKKP
-396 KLKISTDTL
+396 KLKIATDTI
-405 EIKNINS
+405 EIKKINS
-412 DRLENFTREYIR
+412 DQLDNYTKEYIR

-456 SYCLQPNGNKDD
+456 SYCLQPNGKADD
-468 LDLVLRE
+468 LDLVLKE

-489 GLYKSGILLNLTHKK
+489 GLYKSAILLNLTHKK

-513 VDVILGDN
+513 LDVILGDN

-544 NQFNRNVANSFSSL
+544 NQFNRNVTTS
-558 ISENPIGN
+558 ISNLTVENPN
-566 QINVDFLDLTNQAYF
+566 VNLINVDFLDLTNQAYF

-593 GLEHKY
+593 GFEYKY

-605 TLSDEDNVIEKS
+605 TLSNAENIIEKS
-617 TYYSVFG
+617 NYFSLFG

-643 STDVQTYLAS
+643 SSDLQTYLAS
-653 SDYTNKFK
+653 SDYTGQFK
-661 PFSTAKAEIA
+661 PFSIAKAEIA
-671 FANRLFKKA
+671 FAKTLFRRA
-680 TFKIE
+680 TVKIGAE
-685 AESGFNIG
+685 AGFNIG
-693 SDSVPFFDYIL
+693 SDSVPFFDFIL
-704 GGYGYNKINNFNYFY
+704 GGYGYSRINNFNYFY
-719 GYDFLSISGNSY
+719 GYDFLSIAGNSF
-731 IKTGLTLDYEILKKN
+731 IKSDITLDYEIFKKN
-746 HVNISANYAN
+746 HVNFSANFAN
-756 LGDDIFSTVDWIS
+756 LGDDIFTTVDWIS
-769 MPKYSGYAVGYG
+769 MPKYSGYALGYG

-787 PIEIKHSW
+787 PIEIKQSW

-810 LF
+810 MF

>member
-1 MLSDYQKPK
+1 
-10 KLSTFTKPTSTFFMR
+10 MR
-25 LIQLSIFNT
+25 PIQLSITNT
-34 QSKRFFSF
+34 RSKRFFSTT
-42 SKKGTY
+42 KKGASK
-48 VSALSLQEKL
+48 VALFLQEKI
-58 SFCLQQFSIS
+58 SFCRSQFSIS
-68 IRSLQLVLFLLLF
+68 IWGVTAVFSTLLLF
-81 VNPQNSFSQENEKK
+81 STQNTFSQDKK
-95 AAQDSVTRPK
+95 QDSIKRPK

-151 SGYNATQIDSIFKK
+151 SGYNASQIDSIFKK

-185 KKNDELYAIALP
+185 KKNDELYAIVLP
-197 FNKFRVGIPEAL
+197 FSNFKVGIPEAL

-229 RDFNKLPTPFLCIA
+229 RDFNKLPTPFLCVG

-259 VQAMVASAA
+259 VQAMMASAA

-274 PVEIDGKLLVDG
+274 PVEIDGNLLVDG

-311 DDLLNRKGLKN
+311 DDLMNRKNLKN

-342 VKDTDVYIKPDIRD
+342 IKDTDIYIKPDIRD

-376 FAVFEK
+376 FAVYEK
-382 IKSLTDENHFYKKP
+382 IKSLVNEDNFYKKP
-396 KLKISTDTL
+396 KLKLSSDTL
-405 EIKNINS
+405 QINKINS
-412 DRLENFTREYIR
+412 DKLDNYTKEYIN

-437 DDLKTGIN
+437 DDLKAGIN
-445 NLNATQNFSTI
+445 NINATQNFSTI
-456 SYCLQPNGNKDD
+456 SYCLQPDGNSDD
-468 LDLVLRE
+468 LDLVLKE
-475 NPTQTYLK
+475 NPTQTFLK

-504 TFLKNDVTS
+504 TFLKNDITS
-513 VDVILGDN
+513 LDIILGDN

-544 NQFNRNVANSFSSL
+544 NQFNRNVTTSISNLTGANPNINL
-558 ISENPIGN
+558 
-566 QINVDFLDLTNQAYF
+566 INVDFFDLNNQVYF

-593 GLEHKY
+593 GVEYKY

-605 TLSDEDNVIEKS
+605 TLSNTENIIDKS
-617 TYYSVFG
+617 NYFSVFG

-631 DNKSFP
+631 DKKTFP

-643 STDVQTYLAS
+643 STDLQTYLAS
-653 SDYTNKFK
+653 SDYTKNFK
-661 PFSTAKAEIA
+661 PFSIAKAEIA
-671 FANRLFKKA
+671 LAKTLFRKA
-680 TFKIE
+680 TIKIG
-685 AESGFNIG
+685 ADAGFNIG
-693 SDSVPFFDYIL
+693 SDSVPFFDFIL

-719 GYDFLSISGNSY
+719 GYDFLSIAGNSF
-731 IKTGLTLDYEILKKN
+731 IKTDITLDYEIFKKN
-746 HVNISANYAN
+746 HVNLSANFAN
-756 LGDDIFSTVDWIS
+756 LGDDIFTTVDWVS

-787 PIEIKHSW
+787 PIEVKQSW
-795 SPEMSKSFT
+795 SPELSKSFT

-810 LF
+810 SF

>member
-1 MLSDYQKPK
+1 MRPN
-10 KLSTFTKPTSTFFMR
+10 KLIALNK
-25 LIQLSIFNT
+25 LNG
-34 QSKRFFSF
+34 FFSN
-42 SKKGTY
+42 
-48 VSALSLQEKL
+48 
-58 SFCLQQFSIS
+58 SIWGAA
-68 IRSLQLVLFLLLF
+68 ILLFTLLLL
-81 VNPQNSFSQENEKK
+81 PEKSFSQEQK
-95 AAQDSVTRPK
+95 QDSVKRPK

-141 MGSVIGGLYA
+141 MGAVIGGLYA
-151 SGYNATQIDSIFKK
+151 SGYNASQIDSIFKK

-185 KKNDELYAIALP
+185 KKNDELYAITLP
-197 FNKFRVGIPEAL
+197 FSNFKIGIPEAL

-224 NVRHV
+224 NVRHI
-229 RDFNKLPTPFLCIA
+229 RDFNKLPTPFLCIG

-259 VQAMVASAA
+259 VQAMMGSAA

-274 PVEIDGKLLVDG
+274 PVEIDGNLIVDG

-311 DDLLNRKGLKN
+311 DDLMNRKKLKN

-327 VQITNLQSIDKMKSK
+327 VQITNLQSIEKMKSK
-342 VKDTDVYIKPDIRD
+342 VKDTDIYIKPDIRD
-356 YGVISFDK
+356 FGVISFDK
-364 GEEIIRKGEEAA
+364 GEEIVRKGEEAT
-376 FAVFEK
+376 FAVYER
-382 IKSLTDENHFYKKP
+382 IKSLVTEETFYKKP
-396 KLKISTDTL
+396 KLKISSDTL
-405 EIKNINS
+405 EIEKINV
-412 DRLENFTREYIR
+412 DKLDNYTKEYIN

-437 DDLKTGIN
+437 HDLKTGMN

-456 SYCLQPNGNKDD
+456 SYCLQPNGDHDD
-468 LDLVLRE
+468 LDLVLKE

-513 VDVILGDN
+513 FDVILGDN
-521 FRYDLN
+521 FRYDFN

-544 NQFNRNVANSFSSL
+544 NQFNRNVTTS
-558 ISENPIGN
+558 ISKLQVSDPNVN
-566 QINVDFLDLTNQAYF
+566 LINVDFFDVTNQAYF

-593 GLEHKY
+593 GFEYKY
-599 LKINSP
+599 LKIDSP
-605 TLSDEDNVIEKS
+605 TFTNEANIIDKS
-617 TYYSVFG
+617 NYFSVFG

-637 HSGLYF
+637 RSGLYF
-643 STDVQTYLAS
+643 SSDVQTYLAS
-653 SDYTNKFK
+653 SDYNNTFK
-661 PFSTAKAEIA
+661 PFSMAKAEIA
-671 FANRLFKKA
+671 FAKTLFRRA
-680 TFKIE
+680 TIKVG
-685 AESGFNIG
+685 ADAGFNIG
-693 SDSVPFFDYIL
+693 SDSVPYFDYIL
-704 GGYGYNKINNFNYFY
+704 GGYGYSKINNFNYFY
-719 GYDFLSISGNSY
+719 GYDFLSIAGNSY
-731 IKTGLTLDYEILKKN
+731 IKTDITLDYEIIKKN
-746 HVNISANYAN
+746 HINFSANFAN

-769 MPKYSGYAVGYG
+769 MPKYTGYALGYG

-787 PIEIKHSW
+787 PIEIKQSW

>member
-1 MLSDYQKPK
+1 
-10 KLSTFTKPTSTFFMR
+10 MR
-25 LIQLSIFNT
+25 QIQLSISNT
-34 QSKRFFSF
+34 RSKQFFSIL
-42 SKKGTY
+42 KKGA
-48 VSALSLQEKL
+48 SKGALFLQEKI
-58 SFCLQQFSIS
+58 SFSPSQFSIT
-68 IRSLQLVLFLLLF
+68 IWGVQLVLFTLLF
-81 VNPQNSFSQENEKK
+81 FNTQNSFSQENNEKAK
-95 AAQDSVTRPK
+95 QDEAKRPK

-141 MGSVIGGLYA
+141 MGSIIGGLYA
-151 SGYNATQIDSIFKK
+151 SGYNASQIDSIFKR

-185 KKNDELYAIALP
+185 KKNDELYAIVLP
-197 FNKFRVGIPEAL
+197 FSNFRVGIPEAL

-229 RDFNKLPTPFLCIA
+229 RDFNKLPTPFLCIG

-259 VQAMVASAA
+259 VQAMMASAA

-274 PVEIDGKLLVDG
+274 PVEIDGNLLVDG

-311 DDLLNRKGLKN
+311 DDLMNRKGLKN

-342 VKDTDVYIKPDIRD
+342 IKDTDVYIKPDIRD

-376 FAVFEK
+376 FAVYEK
-382 IKSLTDENHFYKKP
+382 IKTLSNEETFYKKP
-396 KLKISTDTL
+396 KLKIASDTL
-405 EIKNINS
+405 EINKINS
-412 DRLENFTREYIR
+412 DKLDNFTREYIR

-437 DDLKTGIN
+437 NDLKTGIN

-456 SYCLQPNGNKDD
+456 SYCLEEEGKEDN
-468 LDLVLRE
+468 LDLVLKE

-489 GLYKSGILLNLTHKK
+489 GLYKSAILLNLTHKK
-504 TFLKNDVTS
+504 TFLKNDITS
-513 VDVILGDN
+513 LDIILGDN

-539 FRSRL
+539 FKSRL
-544 NQFNRNVANSFSSL
+544 NQFNRNVTTS
-558 ISENPIGN
+558 ISNIYTDNPN
-566 QINVDFLDLTNQAYF
+566 VNLINVDFMDLTNQAYF

-593 GLEHKY
+593 GLEYKY

-605 TLSDEDNVIEKS
+605 TLSNTENIIDKS
-617 TYYSVFG
+617 NYFSFFG

-631 DNKSFP
+631 DNKSYP

-643 STDVQTYLAS
+643 SSDIQTYVAS
-653 SDYTNKFK
+653 SDYTKNFK
-661 PFSTAKAEIA
+661 PFSIAKAEIA
-671 FANRLFKKA
+671 FARTLFRKA
-680 TFKIE
+680 TIKVG
-685 AESGFNIG
+685 ADAGFNIG
-693 SDSVPFFDYIL
+693 SDSVPFFDFIL
-704 GGYGYNKINNFNYFY
+704 GGYGYSKINNFNYFY
-719 GYDFLSISGNSY
+719 GYDFLSIAGNSF
-731 IKTGLTLDYEILKKN
+731 IKADIKLDYEIFKKN
-746 HVNISANYAN
+746 HINLSANFAN
-756 LGDDIFSTVDWIS
+756 LGDDIFTKVDWIS
-769 MPKYSGYAVGYG
+769 MPKYSGYALGYG

-787 PIEIKHSW
+787 PIEIKQSW
-795 SPEMSKSFT
+795 SPETSKSFT

-810 LF
+810 MF

>member
-1 MLSDYQKPK
+1 
-10 KLSTFTKPTSTFFMR
+10 MR
-25 LIQLSIFNT
+25 LFQSSIPN
-34 QSKRFFSF
+34 KRFFSV
-42 SKKGTY
+42 SNKEASI
-48 VSALSLQEKL
+48 VSAFFQEKKSL
-58 SFCLQQFSIS
+58 SQLSNAIS
-68 IRSLQLVLFLLLF
+68 SVQMLLF
-81 VNPQNSFSQENEKK
+81 ALVFFNVHLTFSQEIKK
-95 AAQDSVTRPK
+95 DSVKRPK

-141 MGSVIGGLYA
+141 MGSIIGGLYA
-151 SGYNATQIDSIFKK
+151 SGYNASQIDSIFKQ
-165 TNFDELINDYI
+165 TNFDDLINDYI

-185 KKNDELYAIALP
+185 KKNDELYAIVLP
-197 FNKFRVGIPEAL
+197 FSNFRVGIPEAL

-229 RDFNKLPTPFLCIA
+229 RDFNKLPTPFLCIG

-259 VQAMVASAA
+259 VQAMMASAA

-296 VRNLGADIIIGVDVQ
+296 VRDLGADIIIGVDVQ
-311 DDLLNRKGLKN
+311 DDLMKRKNLKN

-376 FAVFEK
+376 FAVYEK
-382 IKSLTDENHFYKKP
+382 LKTLSNETTFYKKP
-396 KLKISTDTL
+396 KLKISNDTIT
-405 EIKNINS
+405 IKKINS
-412 DRLENFTREYIR
+412 DPLNNYTREYIR

-437 DDLKTGIN
+437 NDLKAGMN
-445 NLNATQNFSTI
+445 NLDATQNFSAI
-456 SYCLQPNGNKDD
+456 SYRLEPNGNDDD

-475 NPTQTYLK
+475 NPTHTYLK

-489 GLYKSGILLNLTHKK
+489 GLYKSAILLNLTHKK

-513 VDVILGDN
+513 LDIILGDN

-544 NQFNRNVANSFSSL
+544 NQFNRNVTNSFRSL
-558 ISENPIGN
+558 ISETPTGN
-566 QINVDFLDLTNQAYF
+566 LINVDFLDLTNQAYF

-593 GLEHKY
+593 GLEYKY

-605 TLSDEDNVIEKS
+605 TLSNSDNIIEKS
-617 TYYSVFG
+617 SYFSVFG

-631 DNKSFP
+631 DKKTFP

-653 SDYTNKFK
+653 SDYTKKFK

-671 FANRLFKKA
+671 FANTLFRKA
-680 TFKIE
+680 TMKIE
-685 AESGFNIG
+685 ADAGFNIG
-693 SDSVPFFDYIL
+693 SDSVPFFDYIF
-704 GGYGYNKINNFNYFY
+704 GGYGYSKINNFNYFY

-731 IKTGLTLDYEILKKN
+731 IKTAITLDYEIFKKN
-746 HVNISANYAN
+746 HINLSANYAN
-756 LGDDIFSTVDWIS
+756 LGDDIFTTVDWIS
-769 MPKYSGYAVGYG
+769 MPKYTGYAMGYG

-787 PIEIKHSW
+787 PIEVKHSW
-795 SPEMSKSFT
+795 SPEMSKSYT

>member
-1 MLSDYQKPK
+1 MCLNQLSNSNTRLKD
-10 KLSTFTKPTSTFFMR
+10 LFSSPTSIGGWIV
-25 LIQLSIFNT
+25 LIVLILFAYPQKSFAQEQKKDSI
-34 QSKRFFSF
+34 K
-42 SKKGTY
+42 
-48 VSALSLQEKL
+48 
-58 SFCLQQFSIS
+58 
-68 IRSLQLVLFLLLF
+68 
-81 VNPQNSFSQENEKK
+81 
-95 AAQDSVTRPK
+95 RPK

-141 MGSVIGGLYA
+141 MGAVIGGLYA
-151 SGYNATQIDSIFKK
+151 SGYNASQIDSIFKQ

-176 PRSSKNFYG
+176 PRASKNFYG
-185 KKNDELYAIALP
+185 KKNDELYAVVLP
-197 FNKFRVGIPEAL
+197 FSNFRIGIPEAL

-224 NVRHV
+224 NVRHI

-251 VLLNKGNL
+251 VLLNKGSL
-259 VQAMVASAA
+259 VQAMVASSA

-274 PVEIDGKLLVDG
+274 PVEIDGNLLVDG

-296 VRNLGADIIIGVDVQ
+296 VRDLGADIIIGVDVQ
-311 DDLLNRKGLKN
+311 DDLMKRKNLKN

-342 VKDTDVYIKPDIRD
+342 IKDTDIYVKPDIRD
-356 YGVISFDK
+356 FGVISFDR
-364 GEEIIRKGEEAA
+364 GEEIIRKGEEAT
-376 FAVFEK
+376 FAVYEK
-382 IKSLTDENHFYKKP
+382 LKTLVSEENFYKKP
-396 KLKISTDTL
+396 KLKLSSDT
-405 EIKNINS
+405 IQINKINS
-412 DRLENFTREYIR
+412 DPLDNYTKEYIN

-437 DDLKTGIN
+437 NDLKRGIN
-445 NLNATQNFSTI
+445 NLNSTQNFSTI
-456 SYCLQPNGNKDD
+456 SYCLQPDGKHDD
-468 LDLVLRE
+468 LDLVLKE

-489 GLYKSGILLNLTHKK
+489 GLYKSAILLNLTHKK

-513 VDVILGDN
+513 LDIILGDN

-527 YYVENGFNISFG
+527 YYIENGFNISFG

-544 NQFNRNVANSFSSL
+544 NQFNRNVTTS
-558 ISENPIGN
+558 ISNLGN
-566 QINVDFLDLTNQAYF
+566 TPTVNLLNVDFLDLTNQAYF

-593 GLEHKY
+593 GLEYKY

-605 TLSDEDNVIEKS
+605 TLANVDNIIDKS
-617 TYYSVFG
+617 NYFSVFG

-637 HSGLYF
+637 RSGLYF
-643 STDVQTYLAS
+643 SSDVQTFLAS

-661 PFSTAKAEIA
+661 PFSIAKAEVA
-671 FANRLFKKA
+671 FAKTLFRKA
-680 TFKIE
+680 TIKVG
-685 AESGFNIG
+685 ADAGFNIG
-693 SDSVPFFDYIL
+693 SNSVPFFDFIL
-704 GGYGYNKINNFNYFY
+704 GGYGYSKINNFNYFY
-719 GYDFLSISGNSY
+719 GYDFLSIAGNSY
-731 IKTGLTLDYEILKKN
+731 IKTDITLDYEILKKN
-746 HVNISANYAN
+746 HVNFSANFAN
-756 LGDDIFSTVDWIS
+756 LGDDIFSTVDWVS
-769 MPKYSGYAVGYG
+769 MPKYTGYALGYG

-787 PIEIKHSW
+787 PIEIKQSW

-810 LF
+810 VF

>member
-1 MLSDYQKPK
+1 MSNTRLKDFFS
-10 KLSTFTKPTSTFFMR
+10 SPTSIGSWILLMF
-25 LIQLSIFNT
+25 LILFA
-34 QSKRFFSF
+34 
-42 SKKGTY
+42 Y
-48 VSALSLQEKL
+48 PEK
-58 SFCLQQFSIS
+58 
-68 IRSLQLVLFLLLF
+68 
-81 VNPQNSFSQENEKK
+81 SFSQEQKK
-95 AAQDSVTRPK
+95 DSIKRPK

-141 MGSVIGGLYA
+141 MGAVIGGLYA
-151 SGYNATQIDSIFKK
+151 SGYNASQIDSIFTQ

-185 KKNDELYAIALP
+185 KKNDELYAVVLP
-197 FNKFRVGIPEAL
+197 FSNFRIGIPEAL

-219 SSLTR
+219 TSLTR

-251 VLLNKGNL
+251 VLLNKGSL
-259 VQAMVASAA
+259 VQAMMASSA

-274 PVEIDGKLLVDG
+274 PVEIDGNLLVDG

-296 VRNLGADIIIGVDVQ
+296 VRDLGADIIIGVDVQ
-311 DDLLNRKGLKN
+311 DDLMKRKSLKN

-342 VKDTDVYIKPDIRD
+342 TKDTDIYVKPDIRD
-356 YGVISFDK
+356 FGVISFDR
-364 GEEIIRKGEEAA
+364 GEEIIRKGEEAT
-376 FAVFEK
+376 FAVYEK
-382 IKSLTDENHFYKKP
+382 IKSLVNEDNFYKKP
-396 KLKISTDTL
+396 KLKVGTDT
-405 EIKNINS
+405 IQINKINS
-412 DRLENFTREYIR
+412 DKLENFTKEYIN

-437 DDLKTGIN
+437 NDLKTGIN

-456 SYCLQPNGNKDD
+456 SYCLNPDGKQDN
-468 LDLVLRE
+468 LDLVLKE

-489 GLYKSGILLNLTHKK
+489 GLYKSAILLNLTHKK

-513 VDVILGDN
+513 LDIILGDN
-521 FRYDLN
+521 FRYDFN

-544 NQFNRNVANSFSSL
+544 NQFNRNVTSSISSL
-558 ISENPIGN
+558 SSPNPDVE
-566 QINVDFLDLTNQAYF
+566 QINVDFMDITNQAYF

-593 GLEHKY
+593 GLEYKY

-605 TLSDEDNVIEKS
+605 TLSNSDNIIDKS
-617 TYYSVFG
+617 NYLSVFG

-631 DNKSFP
+631 DKKTFP
-637 HSGLYF
+637 RSGLYF

-653 SDYTNKFK
+653 SDYTHTFN
-661 PFSTAKAEIA
+661 PFSMAKAEIA
-671 FANRLFKKA
+671 FANTLFKKA
-680 TFKIE
+680 TLNFS
-685 AESGFNIG
+685 ADAGLTFGN
-693 SDSVPFFDYIL
+693 DSVPFFDYIL

-719 GYDFLSISGNSY
+719 GYDFLSIAGNSY
-731 IKTGLTLDYEILKKN
+731 IKAGLTFDYEIFKKN
-746 HVNISANYAN
+746 HLNLSANYAN
-756 LGDDIFSTVDWIS
+756 LGDDIFSSVDWLS

-787 PIEIKHSW
+787 PIEIKQSW

-810 LF
+810 VF

>member
-1 MLSDYQKPK
+1 
-10 KLSTFTKPTSTFFMR
+10 MR
-25 LIQLSIFNT
+25 PIQLSISNT
-34 QSKRFFSF
+34 RSKGFFSNT
-42 SKKGTY
+42 KKGASW
-48 VSALSLQEKL
+48 VALFWQEKIT
-58 SFCLQQFSIS
+58 FCLSQFSIS
-68 IRSLQLVLFLLLF
+68 IWGVALVFFTLLVLL
-81 VNPQNSFSQENEKK
+81 PEKTFSQEIKK
-95 AAQDSVTRPK
+95 DSTKRPK

-151 SGYNATQIDSIFKK
+151 SGYNASQIDSIFKK
-165 TNFDELINDYI
+165 TNFDDLINDYI

-185 KKNDELYAIALP
+185 KKNDELYAIVLP
-197 FNKFRVGIPEAL
+197 FSKFRVGIPEAL

-229 RDFNKLPTPFLCIA
+229 RDFNKLPTPFLCIG

-259 VQAMVASAA
+259 VQAMMASAA

-274 PVEIDGKLLVDG
+274 PVEIDGNLLVDG

-311 DDLLNRKGLKN
+311 DDLMKRKNLKN

-327 VQITNLQSIDKMKSK
+327 VQITNLQSIDKMKNK
-342 VKDTDVYIKPDIRD
+342 IKDTDVYIKPDIRD

-376 FAVFEK
+376 FAVYEK
-382 IKSLTDENHFYKKP
+382 IKSLVNEDNFYKKP
-396 KLKISTDTL
+396 RLKVASDTL
-405 EIKNINS
+405 QIEKINTAQL
-412 DRLENFTREYIR
+412 DNYTKEYIR
-424 GKLRFKPGSTITY
+424 GKLRFKNGSTITY

-456 SYCLQPNGNKDD
+456 SYCLEPDGQKDD
-468 LDLVLRE
+468 LDLVLKE
-475 NPTQTYLK
+475 NPTQTFLK

-489 GLYKSGILLNLTHKK
+489 GLYKSAVLLNLTHKK

-513 VDVILGDN
+513 LDIILGDN

-544 NQFNRNVANSFSSL
+544 NQFNRNVTTSL
-558 ISENPIGN
+558 SGLLAETQNLN
-566 QINVDFLDLTNQAYF
+566 LINVDFMDLNNQAYF

-593 GLEHKY
+593 GLEYKY

-605 TLSDEDNVIEKS
+605 TLSNAENIIDKS
-617 TYYSVFG
+617 NYFSAFA

-631 DNKSFP
+631 DDKYYPS
-637 HSGLYF
+637 SGLYF
-643 STDVQTYLAS
+643 STDVQTYMAS

-661 PFSTAKAEIA
+661 PFSIAKAEIA
-671 FANRLFKKA
+671 LVKTFFKKA
-680 TFKIE
+680 TIKIG
-685 AESGFNIG
+685 ADAGFNIG
-693 SDSVPFFDYIL
+693 SDSVPFFDFIL

-719 GYDFLSISGNSY
+719 GYDFLSIAGNSF
-731 IKTGLTLDYEILKKN
+731 IKSDITIDYEILKKN
-746 HVNISANYAN
+746 HINISANFAN
-756 LGDDIFSTVDWIS
+756 LGDDIFSSVDWVS
-769 MPKYSGYAVGYG
+769 MPKYTGYALGYG

-787 PIEIKHSW
+787 PIEIKQSW
-795 SPEMSKSFT
+795 SPELSKSFT

-810 LF
+810 MF